1 MLVELHVFSGRPN
14 PRLELDEQ
22 QVKTLRELQHKL
34 SATNHPPSVAPGL
47 GYAGFSYTDR
57 EGLVVAYDGYLRIGR
72 RVLDDPTMSVERFLL
87 DQLPE
92 ELASVRD
99 RIRVQVDRSERR

>member
-14 PRLELDEQ
+14 PRMELDEQ
-22 QVKTLRELQHKL
+22 QVKMLRELQRNL
-34 SATNHPPSVAPGL
+34 SATSHPPSVAPGL

-57 EGLVVAYDGYLRIGR
+57 EGPVVAYDGYVRSAR
-72 RVLDDPTMSVERFLL
+72 QVLDDPTMSVERFLL

-92 ELASVRD
+92 ELASVRE
-99 RIRVQVDRSERR
+99 RVRAQLDRSQR